1 MLQEAAVGGS
11 VSLAAGVLAVLVL
24 TRRLAPRVGV
34 VAAGA
39 LIAADLLR
47 TGGGLNPMVAPA
59 FYEPSAQM
67 AAVAPLLRAGGRRFT
82 CNVGESSA
90 YPRAR
95 AERPEDHEIWTFAT
109 LRETLTPN
117 FTLPL
122 LVPTA
127 HSPDLTML
135 VPVDRALSPHTDGR
149 FFLPGIIDRLR
160 EAAGGPRPP
169 P

>member
-11 VSLAAGVLAVLVL
+11 VSRAAGVLAVLVL
-24 TRRLAPRVGV
+24 PGRLSPRKGV

-47 TGGGLNPMVAPA
+47 TGGGLNPMVTPA

-67 AAVAPLLRAGGRRFT
+67 AAVAPLLRAGGRLFA

-95 AERPEDHEIWTFAT
+95 AERPEDHQIWTFAT
-109 LRETLTPN
+109 LPDTLTPN
-117 FTLPL
+117 FNLRLLLPTAYRPDL
-122 LVPTA
+122 TTLVPGDRA
-127 HSPDLTML
+127 HSPQTT
-135 VPVDRALSPHTDGR
+135 AFS
-149 FFLPGIIDRLR
+149 FLPGTIDPLPHH
-160 EAAGGPRPP
+160 AGH
-169 P
+169 